1 MSNAEKKKRYIPRI
15 ISNFWFTGMDNWATG
30 RDTTASGVAK
40 TPNLDESSTDSD
52 VEITEFSFTE
62 FSNLLF
68 PSQNP

>member
-1 MSNAEKKKRYIPRI
+1 
-15 ISNFWFTGMDNWATG
+15 MDNWATG

-40 TPNLDESSTDSD
+40 TPNLDESSADSD